1 LRAAAP
7 PLWRVLLVATPALSA
22 LAIVLAAGVPQ
33 GAARW
38 LLPVLVIAL
47 TVAVAALQVR
57 RAHRALATL
66 GNLVDALREGDYSVR
81 AAAARTQVDAG
92 LAESFNRLALHLQD
106 ERRGV
111 HETLQLLSKTLAMLD
126 GAVFVFEQDQ
136 RLRMVNPAGEHL
148 LGQAATDLI
157 GQQAEAL
164 GLAPLFAL
172 PSGSLHAR
180 GFRGQAGRWQVSHA
194 ALRSRSQSGR
204 LLVIQPMER
213 ALREEEAQ
221 AFRRLLR
228 VLSHEI
234 NNSLAPIASMA
245 DTLQR
250 LLPEVGMPIGAE
262 DRQDVVDGL
271 RLVEQRSGALQRFLG
286 GYARL
291 ARLPPPVIVPVRLDD
306 HLRRVRK
313 LIASE
318 RVQLRPSPPLLVMAD
333 ADQLEQVLINLLR
346 NALEADASG
355 AQVEVLCV
363 QDGQGVRIDIVDQG
377 PGLPTSDN
385 LFVPFFTT
393 KPGGSGIGLVLSRQ
407 IIESQHGSLR
417 LQPRDD
423 APGSVA
429 SICLPVAPAVA
440 HAQGAAHGQSLS
452 SAADT

>member
-1 LRAAAP
+1 VAAP

-38 LLPVLVIAL
+38 LLPVLVIGL
-47 TVAVAALQVR
+47 TVALAALQVR
-57 RAHRALATL
+57 RARHALATL
-66 GNLVDALREGDYSVR
+66 GNLVDALREGDYGVR
-81 AAAARTQVDAG
+81 AAAARTRVDAG
-92 LAESFNRLALHLQD
+92 LAEAFNRLALHLQD
-106 ERRGV
+106 ERRGM

-136 RLRMVNPAGEHL
+136 RLRVVNPAGEHL
-148 LGQAATDLI
+148 LGQAATDLV
-157 GQQAEAL
+157 GQQAQAL

-172 PSGSLHAR
+172 PSGSLHAL

-245 DTLQR
+245 DTLRR
-250 LLPEVGMPIGAE
+250 LLPEAGMPIGAE

-291 ARLPPPVIVPVRLDD
+291 ARLPPPVIVPVRLDE

-355 AQVEVLCV
+355 AQVEVQCV

-417 LQPRDD
+417 LQSRDD
-423 APGSVA
+423 VPGSVA

-440 HAQGAAHGQSLS
+440 RAPGAAHGQSLS
-452 SAADT
+452 SLPDT